1 MYYSNYL
8 ISQMKDFHCFLV
20 KLFFFLFV
28 IFNFV
33 SAQNTSTS
41 GPESAHNQ
49 IIKTASNQDNKIEIR
64 IAN

>member
-1 MYYSNYL
+1 
-8 ISQMKDFHCFLV
+8 MKDFHCFIM